1 MMHPS
6 QLLHVKTEDF
16 ADELSLD
23 FEDVPVV
30 FSPNKEYSIRNSTWN
45 KISVNVRKWLKAFP
59 KWVQLSSI

>member
-30 FSPNKEYSIRNSTWN
+30 FSPNKEYSIRNST
-45 KISVNVRKWLKAFP
+45 
-59 KWVQLSSI
+59 